1 MKKFSVTLLM
11 LSLVMVICVACT
23 TSKEMKDGTYKAEYD
38 TPDEHGW
45 TDFVQIT
52 MTNSKITDVDFN
64 SLNAEGA
71 KKTDDPDYE
80 AAMKKDAKTWPSEF
94 YPKLATSLV
103 EKQNVGDVDA
113 ISGAT
118 TTSESFKKL
127 VNELSSNMSKGVFDT
142 VKVKR

>member
-94 YPKLATSLV
+94 YPKLAASLV

-113 ISGAT
+113 VSGAT